1 MKKPVKLPKEKIE
14 LLVHSDQRIL
24 VKEYIQGIA
33 VGFLLGFLVAWMW
46 LG

>member
-1 MKKPVKLPKEKIE
+1 MKKPVVKEKIA

>member
-1 MKKPVKLPKEKIE
+1 MKKNIRIPKEKVE

-33 VGFLLGFLVAWMW
+33 VGFLLGFLVAWLW
-46 LG
+46 LA